1 VTPLLVGGNAGIMF
15 GNVIEDY
22 FSKSANWPLGAALSV
37 IMLVIT
43 LVLVVVGLRIVQ
55 PRRLLRT

>member
-1 VTPLLVGGNAGIMF
+1 MTPLLVGGNAGIMY

-37 IMLVIT
+37 IMLAIT
-43 LVLVVVGLRIVQ
+43 LVLVVVGVRIVQ

>member
-1 VTPLLVGGNAGIMF
+1 
-15 GNVIEDY
+15 
-22 FSKSANWPLGAALSV
+22 V